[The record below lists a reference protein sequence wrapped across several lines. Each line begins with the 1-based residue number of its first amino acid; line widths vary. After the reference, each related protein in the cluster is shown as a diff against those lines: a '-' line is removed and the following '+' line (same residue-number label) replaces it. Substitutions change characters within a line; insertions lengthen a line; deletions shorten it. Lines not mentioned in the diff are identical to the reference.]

1 MASKF
6 LPVFIGNALG
16 DNEEL
21 LPAFT
26 AGKGGLKEAL
36 RFCQNFRIAG
46 IGSLLMSGTA
56 ARFHECLHASA
67 RAFVQFASAAP
78 EAQKLT
84 SRAEPFF
91 DAVACGDTEA
101 ARELARLLPRAADK
115 NREYEEDF
123 LFVRFL
129 MDHFFLGRDA
139 SEGRDLLE
147 RYEKVLEGS
156 EDPRLAV
163 CHALLAVDGAGF
175 DDALTRMMNAREVR
189 FGKLRDKEALEPEVL
204 ETEGYVSIEGLALVR
219 LAVSKGLQ
227 PLEDVL
233 FIPSVAREQV
243 RLRYRADIW
252 KQLLA

>member
-16 DNEEL
+16 DNEDL
-21 LPAFT
+21 LPALT
-26 AGKGGLKEAL
+26 SGRGGLKEAL

-46 IGSLLMSGTA
+46 IGSLLMSGTP

-67 RAFVQFASAAP
+67 RAFVHFASSAP

-101 ARELARLLPRAADK
+101 AHELARLSPRGPDR

-129 MDHFFLGRDA
+129 MDHFFLGMDA
-139 SEGRDLLE
+139 SEGQALLE

-156 EDPRLAV
+156 TDTRLAV
-163 CHALLAVDGAGF
+163 CRALLEADGAGF
-175 DDALTRMMNAREVR
+175 DEALTRLMEEREVR
-189 FGKLRDKEALEPEVL
+189 FRKLRDKESVTEEVL
-204 ETEGYVSIEGLALVR
+204 ATEGYVSVEGLTLVR
-219 LAVSKGLQ
+219 LAISKGLHPQ
-227 PLEDVL
+227 EDFL
-233 FIPSVAREQV
+233 FVPAVAREQV
-243 RLRYRADIW
+243 RLRYRPDSW
-252 KQLLA
+252 KHLLT

>member
-21 LPAFT
+21 LPDIAS
-26 AGKGGLKEAL
+26 GKGGLKEAL

-56 ARFHECLHASA
+56 SRFHECLHASA
-67 RAFVQFASAAP
+67 RAFVHFSSSAP
-78 EAQKLT
+78 DSQKLT

-91 DAVACGDTEA
+91 DAVACGDSEA
-101 ARELARLLPRAADK
+101 ARELGRLSPRAPDR

-129 MDHFFLGRDA
+129 MDHFFLGMDA
-139 SEGRDLLE
+139 REGQVLLE

-156 EDPRLAV
+156 ADTRLAV
-163 CHALLAVDGAGF
+163 CRALLAADGAGF
-175 DDALTRMMNAREVR
+175 DDALARMMEEREVR
-189 FGKLRDKEALEPEVL
+189 FRKLSEKESVPEEL
-204 ETEGYVSIEGLALVR
+204 LATEGYISIEGLALVR

-227 PLEDVL
+227 PLEDFL

-243 RLRYRADIW
+243 RLRYRHDSW
-252 KQLLA
+252 KHLVV

>member
-26 AGKGGLKEAL
+26 SGGGGLKEAL

-46 IGSLLMSGTA
+46 IGSLLMSGTSV
-56 ARFHECLHASA
+56 RFHECLHASA
-67 RAFVQFASAAP
+67 RAFVHFTSFAP
-78 EAQKLT
+78 EAQKLN

-101 ARELARLLPRAADK
+101 ARELARLSPRAPDR

-129 MDHFFLGRDA
+129 MDHFYLGVDA
-139 SEGRDLLE
+139 REGQRLLE

-156 EDPRLAV
+156 VDARLAV
-163 CHALLAVDGAGF
+163 CRTLLTGDGNGF
-175 DDALTRMMNAREVR
+175 DKALTRMMEEREVR
-189 FGKLRDKEALEPEVL
+189 FRKLRDKESMAEEVL
-204 ETEGYVSIEGLALVR
+204 ATEGYVSVEGLALVR
-219 LAVSKGLQ
+219 LAVSKGLH
-227 PLEDVL
+227 PLEDFL

-243 RLRYRADIW
+243 RLRYRPDSW
-252 KQLLA
+252 KHLLA